1 MRKIFLFIFVLS
13 SCLSMAQETFNVNGT
28 HNKNHNY
35 YAFKNA
41 TIHIDY
47 QTTIENATLLIQ
59 DGKIVAAAKN
69 VSLPDNVVEY
79 DLKGKHIYPSL
90 IDVYSDYGLAKTKGS
105 KSGAHA
111 HNSKQKER
119 GAFGWNEAI
128 KSEIESGELFK
139 VDVKQA
145 EALRKLGF
153 GVVLTHQQDGIMRGT
168 SALVTLGNGKANDVM
183 LADHVANHLSF
194 NKGTSTQVYPGSLMG
209 MIALIRQTYLDADW
223 LSKNENAD
231 EFNISLNAVS
241 KNKELLQIFEAND
254 KLSILRADKIG
265 DEFELQYVFKGK
277 GDEYQ
282 RIAEIKATEGKLIVP
297 LNFPEVYDVTDP
309 YSALKVN
316 YSDVKNWELAPYNLG
331 ILAKNEIDFSITTSD
346 LKDKKVFFKNL
357 RRAIKSGISEEDA
370 LKALTYSPANL
381 INQYDRIGSLEEGKL
396 ANFIVTSENLF
407 AEKTIIYEN
416 WIKGKQYVI
425 SDQNVLDVRGNYDV
439 NLGAKIYEVKVAGEL
454 NKLSGSTQIIGTKDG
469 KADTTKVKVTV
480 VAKGNTIAL
489 NFNPN
494 DDFQKGNI
502 RLSGTVSSNTGI
514 WDGNGQLANGDWI
527 KWTAIKAKSKKSKSK
542 KAEEQGT
549 EQDSL
554 FIPRIQYPNMAYGFD
569 SLPKAETILI
579 KGATVWTNET
589 EGIIKNTDVLLQN
602 GKIAKIG
609 EGLEVGDAIVVD
621 GTGKHLTTGIIDEH
635 SHIAISRG
643 VNECTQ
649 SVTAEVS
656 IADVVNSDDIN
667 IYRQLAGGVTTSQLL
682 HGSCNP
688 VGGQSAIIKLK
699 WGSSPDSMQ
708 IQNTPG
714 FIKFALGENVKR
726 AGGRSRFPQTRMG
739 VEQVYYDAF
748 IRARE
753 YNNAWD
759 NYRATSKKKKST
771 AVAPRRDLEL
781 ETLNEIMNSERF
793 ISCHSYQQGEINM
806 LMHVAD
812 SMGFMVNT
820 FTHILEGYKV
830 ADKMK
835 KHGVG
840 GSTFS
845 DWWAYKFEVNDAIPY
860 NGAIMHNQGIT
871 VAFNSDDAEMGRRL
885 NQEAAKAVKYG
896 GVSEEEAWKFVT
908 LNPAKLL
915 HLDNRLGSIKVGKDA
930 DVVLWS
936 DNPLS
941 IYAKVEK
948 TIIDGAVYFDIEK
961 DEANQKA
968 NQEEKARVIEKMI
981 VAKNGGAKTQKAMS
995 KKPKHYHCDT
1005 VGE

>member
-1 MRKIFLFIFVLS
+1 MRNIFLFIFVLS
-13 SCLSMAQETFNVNGT
+13 TLVSKAQETFNVNGS

-35 YAFKNA
+35 YAFANA
-41 TIHIDY
+41 TIHVDY
-47 QTTIENATLLIQ
+47 QTTIEKGTLLIQ
-59 DGKIVAAAKN
+59 DGKIVAAAKSVN
-69 VSLPDNVVEY
+69 IPKNAVVY
-79 DLKGKHIYPSL
+79 DLKQKHIYPSL
-90 IDVYSDYGLAKTKGS
+90 IDIHSNYGVLAQKSEKSNNHNQKTK
-105 KSGAHA
+105 
-111 HNSKQKER
+111 KQKR

-128 KSEIESGELFK
+128 KPEVEFGDLFM
-139 VDVKQA
+139 VDAKKA
-145 EALRKLGF
+145 EELRKLGF

-168 SALVTLGNGKANDVM
+168 SALVTLASEQANTVM
-183 LADHVANHLSF
+183 LRNKVANHLSF
-194 NKGTSTQVYPGSLMG
+194 NKGTSTEAYPGSLMG
-209 MIALIRQTYLDADW
+209 MIALIRQTYYDAEW
-223 LSKNENAD
+223 LSKNKGAN
-231 EFNISLNAVS
+231 EFNISLDAVT
-241 KNKELLQIFEAND
+241 KNKAMLQVFEAND
-254 KLSILRADKIG
+254 KFSILRADKIG
-265 DEFELQYVFKGK
+265 DEFGLQYTFKGK

-282 RIAEIKATEGKLIVP
+282 RISEIKATGGKLIIPV
-297 LNFPEVYDVTDP
+297 NFPKPYEVTDA
-309 YSALKVN
+309 YNALN
-316 YSDVKNWELAPYNLG
+316 ISYSDVKNWELAPYNLG
-331 ILAKNEIDFSITTSD
+331 ILASNELEFSITTSD

-357 RRAIKSGISEEDA
+357 RMAIKSGLSEENA
-370 LKALTYSPANL
+370 LKALTYSPANF
-381 INQYDRIGSLEEGKL
+381 INEYERIGSLEEGKL
-396 ANFIVTSENLF
+396 ANFIITSKNLF
-407 AEKTIIYEN
+407 AEKTVIYEN

-425 SDQNVLDVRGNYDV
+425 ADYNVLDVRGNYDV

-454 NKLSGSTQIIGTKDG
+454 SKLKGSIQTIGIKDNKP
-469 KADTTKVKVTV
+469 DTAKVKVAV
-480 VAKGNTIAL
+480 VAKGNTISL
-489 NFNPN
+489 SFNPN
-494 DDFQKGNI
+494 DDFEKGTI
-502 RLSGTVSSNTGI
+502 RLSGTISGNTGI
-514 WDGNGQLANGDWI
+514 WDGNGQLSNGTWI
-527 KWTAIKAKSKKSKSK
+527 KWTAIKGKSDKKKSKKSGAK
-542 KAEEQGT
+542 ET

-554 FIPRIQYPNMAYGFD
+554 VIPRIQYPNMAYGFD
-569 SLPKAETILI
+569 SLPKATTILI
-579 KGATVWTNET
+579 KNTTVWTNEE
-589 EGIIKNTDVLLQN
+589 EGILENTDVLLQN
-602 GKIAKIG
+602 GKIATIG
-609 EGLEVGDAIVVD
+609 KDLTVADAVIID
-621 GTGKHLTTGIIDEH
+621 GKGKHLTTGIIDEH

-656 IADVVNSDDIN
+656 ISDVVNSDDIN
-667 IYRQLAGGVTTSQLL
+667 IYRQLAGGVTTSHLL

-699 WGSSPDSMQ
+699 WGSAPDSMKVK
-708 IQNTPG
+708 NTAG

-753 YNNAWD
+753 YSNAWD
-759 NYRATSKKKKST
+759 NYNAVSKKKKEE
-771 AVAPRRDLEL
+771 AVEPRTDLEL

-835 KHGVG
+835 KHGAG

-860 NGAIMHNQGIT
+860 NGAIMHNQGIV

-915 HLDNRLGSIKVGKDA
+915 HLDDKLGSFKIGKDA

-941 IYAKVEK
+941 IYAQVEK
-948 TIIDGAVYFDIEK
+948 TIIDGAIYFDIEK
-961 DEANQKA
+961 DAATQKA
-968 NQEEKARVIEKMI
+968 NRVEKARIIEKMI
-981 VAKNGGAKTQKAMS
+981 VAKNGGAKTQAAS
-995 KKPKHYHCDT
+995 NKKPKLYHCDT